1 MNDAYGIPTED
12 LIALIVQLRDNDGLR
27 RFTQSVARQYM
38 AGVVQGRE
46 QAAKRI
52 EELLAEYGIVV
63 ATSEAES

>member
-1 MNDAYGIPTED
+1 MNDAHGIPAED

-27 RFTQSVARQYM
+27 RLTQPVARQYM

-52 EELLAEYGIVV
+52 EELLAEYGMLVTNEV
-63 ATSEAES
+63 DS